1 MKFYIID
8 DDPSIT
14 MILQDIIEA
23 DFNHTIC
30 KTTTNSRE
38 AYNDLLVSDV
48 DIVLIDLLMPKLDGV
63 TLVEKIHQSRPSLK
77 FIMISQVK
85 DETLRQNAY
94 KAGIEFFITKP
105 INIVEVR
112 SVVSKVKE
120 SIEMEAKLKLI
131 QELLGPSLAK
141 ETQDTM
147 AARQLDKIQ
156 SMLSYLGITAEAGY
170 TDIMTICNLMLE
182 YTISFEQIDFEKHLS
197 LDAHAQKIMLQRV
210 RRAVKKAMV
219 NIAHLCIND
228 FENDISLQ
236 YANALFGYQNIHLE
250 MQVIQK
256 QGLQG
261 GKVSLRKFF
270 DELIV
275 QSHNALFT

>member
-23 DFNHTIC
+23 DFNHTVC

-147 AARQLDKIQ
+147 AERQLDIIQ

-170 TDIMTICNLMLE
+170 TDIMTICNLMLG

-197 LDAHAQKIMLQRV
+197 LDAHAQKMMLQRV

-270 DELIV
+270 DGLIV

>member
-23 DFNHTIC
+23 DFNHTVC

-77 FIMISQVK
+77 FIMISQAK

-147 AARQLDKIQ
+147 AERQLDKIQ

-197 LDAHAQKIMLQRV
+197 LDAHAQKMMLQRV